1 MHPNFR
7 YFNLWSL
14 CISQQR
20 DTLKRPVFRSGSSWP
35 EGCSIFIHQYCE
47 SISQSPLQNWG
58 PGFLSCT
65 EGWLPTAFNWV
76 PPYGSEQQPFMPL
89 PQDSSHLMRSGAGG
103 WNTSPRRS
111 LPAPELL
118 GLAEAWA
125 DTVWQLSP
133 ARLRS
138 PPRMQILRM
147 PLNTT
152 TKCKSPGIQIWE
164 EV

>member
-1 MHPNFR
+1 MCLSTEG
-7 YFNLWSL
+7 YFKMPCFPVWFILAWRLWYFY
-14 CISQQR
+14 
-20 DTLKRPVFRSGSSWP
+20 TP
-35 EGCSIFIHQYCE
+35 YCD

-58 PGFLSCT
+58 PGSLSCT

-89 PQDSSHLMRSGAGG
+89 PQDSSYLMSSGAEG

-125 DTVWQLSP
+125 ETVWQLSP

-138 PPRMQILRM
+138 PPKMQILRM

-152 TKCKSPGIQIWE
+152 AKCKSPGIRIWE